1 VLICVARLGLSGRL
15 LVYFCAVR
23 VSPPGRLCWRASRPL
38 PNPRGAHGNRGPSR
52 WNRCH
57 TDLSAGQAWYN
68 RRAIRPKRRSLPPE
82 THALGRLNRRGCV
95 GYNERGARLQR
106 ERAPVTK
113 GTSFVKF
120 DRALACGRSPF
131 APSDIASGYHTASYE
146 NPGWLRRQHWYTKNL
161 ARTRGSA

>member
-1 VLICVARLGLSGRL
+1 VLICVARLGLSGRI

-82 THALGRLNRRGCV
+82 AHALGRLNRRGCV

-106 ERAPVTK
+106 ERPRLQRAPLSLNSTGLLLVAAVRSLLA
-113 GTSFVKF
+113 TSPRVITPLPT
-120 DRALACGRSPF
+120 RIRG
-131 APSDIASGYHTASYE
+131 GYDGSI
-146 NPGWLRRQHWYTKNL
+146 GILRT
-161 ARTRGSA
+161 